1 MHYTTPSRYDAST
14 SQRAAPREVLRAEWE
29 RVSLWL
35 ARVFVERLL
44 LAGAIGRVLRPA
56 LRRLLASDLSLLA
69 SCFDRD
75 FYLSQFESGGYRR
88 LVSRDPLLHY
98 ALLGWCSGR
107 WPSPDFD
114 PHFYRRNNV
123 GMKIADPL
131 RHHLKGPGEG
141 TSPTSVAQAKPR
153 GLPPWQAGRKAI
165 LVFNHSR
172 GGGSSHYLDLYLA
185 DQANGGFNILLAQA
199 VRHAPTLAVVG
210 RYSFDLGSG
219 QHRLVDFARRR
230 GVVGIL
236 VNHLVDRPMAMM
248 EWVRELSSR
257 LGVPYNVILHDY
269 YVLCPRVDLVTGD
282 GTFCGVAPPEACFR
296 CVAEYGAELSRFD
309 PLSWRRDHLAF
320 LEEAGRI
327 VVPSEDSAER
337 LRPHLRKTISV
348 WHPEDDRSL
357 PPERTPQ
364 LSADEALRVAVLGA
378 LNVSKGL
385 RVVQA
390 LADAIQQ
397 AAVPLELS
405 VLGPTSERLP
415 AGVTVTGA
423 YRPNELDRIIGD
435 AAPHILLFPAI
446 WPETW
451 SFVLTEGLRRGL
463 PIVAFDL
470 GAPAARLRAM
480 GRGRLLPLA
489 LSTQPQ
495 RLLEELLRLR
505 DGYIVRT

>member
-1 MHYTTPSRYDAST
+1 MPYTTPSRYDAST
-14 SQRAAPREVLRAEWE
+14 SQRAAPREVLRAKWE

-35 ARVFVERLL
+35 AGVFVERFL
-44 LAGAIGRVLRPA
+44 LAGPIGRVLRLA
-56 LRRLLASDLSLLA
+56 LRRLVASDLALLA
-69 SCFDRD
+69 SRFDRE
-75 FYLSQFESGGYRR
+75 FYLSQFESGDYRR
-88 LVSRDPLLHY
+88 LVGRDPLLHY

-114 PHFYRRNNV
+114 PYFYRLNNV

-131 RHHLKGPGEG
+131 LHHLKRPGEG
-141 TSPTSVAQAKPR
+141 RSPTNVAQAKPR
-153 GLPPWQAGRKAI
+153 GLPPWQTGRKAI

-172 GGGSSHYLDLYLA
+172 GGGSSHFLDLYLA
-185 DQANGGFNILLAQA
+185 DHANGSSNILLAQA
-199 VRHAPTLAVVG
+199 VRHAPALAVVG
-210 RYSFDLGSG
+210 RHSFDLGSE
-219 QHRLVDFARRR
+219 QQRLVDFARRR
-230 GVVGIL
+230 SVARIL
-236 VNHLVDRPMAMM
+236 VNHLVDRPLAMM
-248 EWVRELSSR
+248 EWVRELSTR
-257 LGVPYNVILHDY
+257 LGVPYDVILHDY
-269 YVLCPRVDLVTGD
+269 YVLCPRIDLVTGD
-282 GTFCGVAPPEACFR
+282 GTFCDVAPPETCCR
-296 CVAEYGAELSRFD
+296 CVAEYGAELSRFA

-320 LEEAGRI
+320 LEKADRI
-327 VVPSEDSAER
+327 VVPSEDSAGR
-337 LRPHLRKTISV
+337 LRPHLRKPISV
-348 WHPEDDRSL
+348 WHPEDDRCL

-378 LNVSKGL
+378 LNVPKGL

-397 AAVPLELS
+397 DSVPLALS

-415 AGVTVTGA
+415 PGVTVTGA
-423 YRPNELDRIIGD
+423 YRPDELDRIIHD
-435 AAPHILLFPAI
+435 AAPHVLLFPAI

-480 GRGRLLPLA
+480 GRGRLLPLT
-489 LSTQPQ
+489 LSKQPQ

-505 DGYIVRT
+505 DGCIVRP